1 MLLSSVKLSK
11 PSLALLEK
19 RAQDISLSHNN
30 SLVVDEFKGYSFLTN
45 FDSFLINYWA
55 VNKS

>member
-45 FDSFLINYWA
+45 FDSFLINY
-55 VNKS
+55 